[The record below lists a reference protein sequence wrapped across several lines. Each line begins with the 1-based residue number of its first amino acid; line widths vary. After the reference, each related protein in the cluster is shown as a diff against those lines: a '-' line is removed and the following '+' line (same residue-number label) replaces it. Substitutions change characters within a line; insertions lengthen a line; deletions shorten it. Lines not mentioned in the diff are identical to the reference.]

1 MSAGQSVSRGETQS
15 QNNSGGVPTDSTR
28 VVSVCP
34 NHSGKEKTDFA
45 VWQNPL
51 KKWWQGWESDPRHR
65 DFQSPALP
73 TELPR
78 REGCRTTVR
87 MFNTAIILPKTAP
100 LCQRLFWK
108 TKESAKRER
117 KTVIFAVFSDSAVHL
132 ECKARESRRRKRPL
146 QRVRPSRVRQESG
159 RRLCLRWP

>member
-1 MSAGQSVSRGETQS
+1 MSAGQSVSRGEKQS
-15 QNNSGGVPTDSTR
+15 QNNSGGVRMDSTR
-28 VVSVCP
+28 VVFVLSVSP
-34 NHSGKEKTDFA
+34 RKRKTDFA

-78 REGCRTTVR
+78 REGCRTSVR
-87 MFNTAIILPKTAP
+87 MFNTAVILPKTAP

-108 TKESAKRER
+108 TKESEKRER
-117 KTVIFAVFSDSAVHL
+117 KTAIFVVFSDSAAHL

-146 QRVRPSRVRQESG
+146 QRVRPSRVRQESS